1 MPQPQPANGHFFSI
15 QLFQHLRD
23 LAWGLLQ
30 LRFLRLQSFSP
41 SECQDENPAD
51 QGVVVQKRA
60 RQCYLWCEANDHV
73 GMTVLFQ
80 TWPNLDR
87 NCPWL
92 LGSLATPTV
101 EVQPSW
107 SGVCLLLSFW
117 LTPASTR
124 RYNHSTC
131 QHSSIPGALV
141 TKQVGQIS
149 FGSTTILSSDGT
161 WPPRRLLAFWSYP
174 SSKWSCLKS
183 VVRILHRSTS
193 TTLTLSRNSSTVR
206 RSSTCR

>member
-1 MPQPQPANGHFFSI
+1 MLWGSVSVNSVFSHRVLSNVECSKI
-15 QLFQHLRD
+15 MLPLPDCHSHTCEWSFLFHPTLPTSARSLRS
-23 LAWGLLQ
+23 LLQ

-107 SGVCLLLSFW
+107 SGVSIAVVLVNTCINQALQPLNLPTLL
-117 LTPASTR
+117 
-124 RYNHSTC
+124 H
-131 QHSSIPGALV
+131 
-141 TKQVGQIS
+141 
-149 FGSTTILSSDGT
+149 T
-161 WPPRRLLAFWSYP
+161 WSLG
-174 SSKWSCLKS
+174 
-183 VVRILHRSTS
+183 
-193 TTLTLSRNSSTVR
+193 N
-206 RSSTCR
+206 